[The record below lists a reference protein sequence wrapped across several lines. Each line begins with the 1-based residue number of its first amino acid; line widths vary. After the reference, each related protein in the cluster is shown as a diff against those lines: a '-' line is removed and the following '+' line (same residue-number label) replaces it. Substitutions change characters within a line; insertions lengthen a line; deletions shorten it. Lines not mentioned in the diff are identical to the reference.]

1 MKTRS
6 QLKWI
11 GNATACAMLVA
22 LALASSGAAAPQGT
36 APASAPAA
44 SRVMEIRIQGM
55 IHGVMAEYVLDGFTE
70 AERIGADLVLIT
82 MDTPGGADP
91 AMRDIISRIINSSI
105 PVVVYVSPRGKRAAS
120 AGFFI
125 LLSADVAAMAPG
137 TNTGAASPVF
147 MGGGE
152 TDTEN
157 TKTLRRKVV
166 ADAAAY
172 MRSIVGQ
179 RGRNVDLAE
188 QAVTEA
194 RAFSEKEALENNL
207 IDIVADSTDDLL
219 KQLNGRAVKRFDG
232 TTATLNLNNP
242 SRTAHTMSRQQEF
255 LARVAQPDILYILF
269 LVGMLGIYV
278 EFNNPGLVFPGV
290 VGGLCLLLALVAS
303 QVLPVNLLA
312 LLFIAGAVVLFVLE
326 AKYTSYGL
334 LTIGGIAVMILGA
347 MMLINS
353 PITGLRVSLGAAFG
367 ATLPF
372 AALTVFLMREVIK
385 SFKWKPATGVEA
397 LVGAVGDV
405 TEEIDGRGMVFVEGE
420 LWRASADSKVPKG
433 ARVRVVRVEGLNVH
447 VEPTG
452 GTPPEQ

>member
-312 LLFIAGAVVLFVLE
+312 LLFIAGAVVLFV
-326 AKYTSYGL
+326 
-334 LTIGGIAVMILGA
+334 
-347 MMLINS
+347 
-353 PITGLRVSLGAAFG
+353 
-367 ATLPF
+367 
-372 AALTVFLMREVIK
+372 
-385 SFKWKPATGVEA
+385 
-397 LVGAVGDV
+397 
-405 TEEIDGRGMVFVEGE
+405 
-420 LWRASADSKVPKG
+420 
-433 ARVRVVRVEGLNVH
+433 
-447 VEPTG
+447 
-452 GTPPEQ
+452 